1 MPRLRTPADL
11 AGVKLEALYERQTK
25 PVWIA
30 VCTGTGCCAYGAKD
44 LADGFEKEI
53 AKRGIGGLVGLRRT
67 GCHGFCERGPM
78 VVIEPK
84 GICYLHA
91 ELKDVPQI
99 MDRSVLGDEAIERLL
114 YLDEETGKRVRQ
126 AGDIPFYKHQH
137 RILLANNVL
146 IDATSILDYIAVG
159 GYEAL
164 AKALARM
171 SPEGVLREVK
181 EANLRGRGGAGFPAA
196 VKWESTRKASGAP
209 KYVIVNGDEG
219 DPGAYMD
226 RSLLEG
232 NPHSVI
238 EGLILGAYA
247 MGAAEGYIYVRQ
259 EYPLAHKHAQR
270 AIDQA
275 REYGL
280 LGENILGSKFSF
292 DVKIH
297 RGAGAFVSGESTAL
311 MNAIEGHVGE
321 PRPKYIH
328 TSEKGLFGKP
338 TCLNNVETWANV
350 PFIVNRGA
358 GWFRGMGTEGS
369 KGTKIFSL
377 VGKVKNS
384 GLVEVPMGIALR
396 DIVFKIGGGV
406 PKGKK
411 FKGVQTGGPS
421 GGVLPESLL
430 DLPVD
435 FDELDKVGSMMGSG
449 GMIVMDED
457 TCMVDTA
464 RYYVNFLAHESCG
477 KCVPCREGL
486 RQMLA
491 ILNRITAGQGREGDI
506 ELLEELA
513 EVMELASLCA
523 LGRSASNPVR
533 STIRYFRAE
542 YESHIREK
550 RCPAGACPA
559 LIQYEIDQEKCS
571 HPPCGACA
579 RACAVD
585 AIQKVDGGSY
595 LIVQEKCI
603 KCGACYTACPDRF
616 AAVHKAP
623 AAAAVWQVAAPL
635 VQLGIRA

>member
-1 MPRLRTPADL
+1 
-11 AGVKLEALYERQTK
+11 
-25 PVWIA
+25 
-30 VCTGTGCCAYGAKD
+30 
-44 LADGFEKEI
+44 
-53 AKRGIGGLVGLRRT
+53 
-67 GCHGFCERGPM
+67 
-78 VVIEPK
+78 
-84 GICYLHA
+84 
-91 ELKDVPQI
+91 
-99 MDRSVLGDEAIERLL
+99 
-114 YLDEETGKRVRQ
+114 
-126 AGDIPFYKHQH
+126 
-137 RILLANNVL
+137 
-146 IDATSILDYIAVG
+146 
-159 GYEAL
+159 
-164 AKALARM
+164 
-171 SPEGVLREVK
+171 
-181 EANLRGRGGAGFPAA
+181 
-196 VKWESTRKASGAP
+196 
-209 KYVIVNGDEG
+209 
-219 DPGAYMD
+219 
-226 RSLLEG
+226 
-232 NPHSVI
+232 
-238 EGLILGAYA
+238 
-247 MGAAEGYIYVRQ
+247 
-259 EYPLAHKHAQR
+259 
-270 AIDQA
+270 
-275 REYGL
+275 
-280 LGENILGSKFSF
+280 
-292 DVKIH
+292 
-297 RGAGAFVSGESTAL
+297 
-311 MNAIEGHVGE
+311 
-321 PRPKYIH
+321 
-328 TSEKGLFGKP
+328 
-338 TCLNNVETWANV
+338 
-350 PFIVNRGA
+350 
-358 GWFRGMGTEGS
+358 MGTEGS

-435 FDELDKVGSMMGSG
+435 LDELDKVGSMMGSG